1 MRRLLAILAI
11 GLTALLEPGAVGAS
25 AARAGSCSW
34 TPFTSRMNSVR
45 GPYYR
50 VPSVVRARNGWLVAF
65 AERRDN
71 NGTRDDGNFDIVRS
85 ISTNNGCSWK
95 APKVLQDAGTHRVS
109 NPLPILDAITGRIY
123 LMTSV
128 RTDKNYLYVSR
139 SDTNGSTWTKPR
151 RLVKPAD
158 GITGW
163 RGGLTAPGNGIQL
176 SSGPHKGRL
185 LFSIGAVD
193 HQGRY
198 RVDVVASDDHGRS
211 WKVTA
216 SVRPPRNTHIIEPSI
231 VQLGGDTVFLTAHD
245 QLTRDRLRPRY
256 RAISTNGGT
265 GFGTNRF
272 VTMKTPTMVS
282 VYVNTLVPTGAGS
295 VLLMS
300 GPSLAKRSDP
310 TLRKDPAI
318 WISKDKGRTW
328 SKPHRIA
335 AAGTQGSYT
344 NMVQLS
350 RTTIG
355 VLYETG
361 KRSWKE
367 RISFKR
373 IKLSTLTR

>member
-198 RVDVVASDDHGRS
+198 RVDVVASDDHPGTRTSSSRRSSSSAATPCSSPPTTSSPVTGSGPATGRS
-211 WKVTA
+211 PPTAGRA
-216 SVRPPRNTHIIEPSI
+216 SVP
-231 VQLGGDTVFLTAHD
+231 TV
-245 QLTRDRLRPRY
+245 
-256 RAISTNGGT
+256 S
-265 GFGTNRF
+265 
-272 VTMKTPTMVS
+272 
-282 VYVNTLVPTGAGS
+282 
-295 VLLMS
+295 
-300 GPSLAKRSDP
+300 
-310 TLRKDPAI
+310 
-318 WISKDKGRTW
+318 
-328 SKPHRIA
+328 
-335 AAGTQGSYT
+335 
-344 NMVQLS
+344 
-350 RTTIG
+350 
-355 VLYETG
+355 
-361 KRSWKE
+361 
-367 RISFKR
+367 
-373 IKLSTLTR
+373 